1 MITVVHETSRN
12 ATLVTDETGQEIK
25 GITAVMVAFEPN
37 EPPVAT
43 IQLSLL
49 NLDVAAHP
57 LLSFDTVEA
66 AAAFYGYDLVPR
78 QMEPQVDVDL

>member
-1 MITVVHETSRN
+1 MITVVHDQSKSHTK
-12 ATLVTDETGQEIK
+12 VMDETGHEIG
-25 GITAVMVAFEPN
+25 GITALVLAFEQN

>member
-1 MITVVHETSRN
+1 MLRIRQGHSTF
-12 ATLVTDETGQEIK
+12 AIAVTGEDGQEIK
-25 GITAVMVAFEPN
+25 GVTAVMVALEPN